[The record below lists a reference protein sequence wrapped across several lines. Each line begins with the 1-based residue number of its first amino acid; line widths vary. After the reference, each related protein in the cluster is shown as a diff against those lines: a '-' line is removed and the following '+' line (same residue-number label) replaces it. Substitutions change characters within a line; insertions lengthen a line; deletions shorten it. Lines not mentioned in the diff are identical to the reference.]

1 MASLEALLAANGDKS
16 RADRAS
22 ARGLARES
30 MLEAEEAVQEQPA
43 RRSALKPPLPMACV
57 AAGQQAPRRRPKS
70 NIEGGGEKEKSGSLA
85 KTRV

>member
-30 MLEAEEAVQEQPA
+30 MLEAEEAVQDEKVSSCNA
-43 RRSALKPPLPMACV
+43 RATGHYRAHRRS
-57 AAGQQAPRRRPKS
+57 
-70 NIEGGGEKEKSGSLA
+70 E
-85 KTRV
+85 